1 MWMATIPTPSP
12 FLIHTNMKK
21 KVRLTISGI
30 LFIAWIA
37 LSSMNNICL
46 AVVGV
51 FALLAAVLLLV
62 GTEYVGG

>member
-1 MWMATIPTPSP
+1 MATIPTPSP
-12 FLIHTNMKK
+12 FLTHTKNMKK